1 SYRAGAEQRF
11 LARQHAPDA
20 SSSGQIIGRPANEDG
35 IISIAGGLIHHWVGA
50 GVVRGVNLQTAIAV
64 SQKYDTYPSIYP
76 ALITSRVLERDG
88 DTYRVLMRLKEGEAG
103 VTAVLDVRSTV
114 RYVFTGSARAFT
126 FSNSD
131 EIRRRGRFGSCSSS
145 RGPAPR

>member
-1 SYRAGAEQRF
+1 MRCHLKIHAAVVLIAWMLSSVSSAAAELTDRKSQAYQSYRAGAEQRF

-64 SQKYDTYPSIYP
+64 SQKYDTYPSIYHEII
-76 ALITSRVLERDG
+76 ASRVLDRDG
-88 DTYRVLMRLKEGEAG
+88 HTYPLLMRFKH
-103 VTAVLDVRSTV
+103 R
-114 RYVFTGSARAFT
+114 
-126 FSNSD
+126 
-131 EIRRRGRFGSCSSS
+131 
-145 RGPAPR
+145 